1 MKKMVFITLPDAR
14 YGFGLAGVTQLVA
27 SLDSAGVLLKETI
40 SSWPGIGLVVLDER
54 LIKSIGAE
62 TLEEIEKAWPGIL
75 LTLPAPDI
83 PGVERVDYTAQ
94 MIRKVIGYHL
104 RL

>member
-27 SLDSAGVLLKETI
+27 AQDGAGVLLKETI
-40 SSWPGIGLVVLDER
+40 ARPGIGLVVLDER
-54 LIKSIGAE
+54 LIKSIGEE
-62 TLEEIEKAWPGIL
+62 TLQEIEKAWHGIL